1 MSFDELLVSFGEL
14 SVFHMEQPY
23 KWAKTLQR
31 EDAYSKFDVGG
42 WVEDQKS
49 GWKISQAIAFLY
61 PARASL
67 RLAITK

>member
-1 MSFDELLVSFGEL
+1 
-14 SVFHMEQPY
+14 MEQPY

-31 EDAYSKFDVGG
+31 EGAYSKFDVGG

-49 GWKISQAIAFLY
+49 WWELSQAIAFIY
-61 PARASL
+61 SAKASL

>member
-31 EDAYSKFDVGG
+31 EDAYSKFEVGG
-42 WVEDQKS
+42 RPKEWVEDWS
-49 GWKISQAIAFLY
+49 SY
-61 PARASL
+61 SL
-67 RLAITK
+67 FITC

>member
-1 MSFDELLVSFGEL
+1 
-14 SVFHMEQPY
+14 MEQPY

-42 WVEDQKS
+42 WMEDQKS

>member
-1 MSFDELLVSFGEL
+1 
-14 SVFHMEQPY
+14 MEQLY

-31 EDAYSKFDVGG
+31 GDAYSKFDVGG
-42 WVEDQKS
+42 WMEDQKS
-49 GWKISQAIAFLY
+49 RWKISQAIAFLY

>member
-1 MSFDELLVSFGEL
+1 
-14 SVFHMEQPY
+14 MEQLY

-31 EDAYSKFDVGG
+31 EGAYSKFDVGE
-42 WVEDQKS
+42 WMEDQKS
-49 GWKISQAIAFLY
+49 GWELSQAIAFLY